1 MLRFRFALPLLSA
14 LAFLCLGTAAGA
26 DPMFNVGPVHVDAS
40 ASSASVAQSIAMA
53 QGRPKAWQTLFRRL
67 SRQQDWAKQ
76 PQLDDTELQRIIRNF
91 LVNNVR
97 RSTTRFVA
105 DVTFEFNPDAVA
117 KILHEANVAFAQTAA
132 KRVLLIPMNPTF
144 SRSSGWSQA
153 FLQPRFADS
162 VVPFSLPLGDALD
175 REALGNLTIQ
185 QASWMDVEPI
195 AQRAHTTEAVLV
207 LAAPGNNGKLQL
219 TLKRIGAGEAPVM
232 ANVEVPYVQ
241 GVAATYPAAADAAI
255 SAIADMWKQK
265 SAIDTNTKGKITA
278 DVHIASLSQW
288 AGIQASLAG
297 VPNVQSMNVVAM
309 NTGLARIQIGYLG
322 TPDQLRDA
330 LGQASLQL
338 NSQGGEWILK
348 QGAPPPP
355 PSPSA
360 SQ

>member
-1 MLRFRFALPLLSA
+1 MLRFRFALPLVSA
-14 LAFLCLGTAAGA
+14 LAFLCLAAPAGA
-26 DPMFNVGPVHVDAS
+26 DPMFTVGPVHVDAS

-53 QGRPKAWQTLFRRL
+53 QGRPRAWQTLFRRL
-67 SRQQDWAKQ
+67 ARQQDWSKQ
-76 PQLDDTELQRIIRNF
+76 PQLDDTALQRLIRNF

-105 DVTFEFNPDAVA
+105 DVTFDFNPDAVA

-144 SRSSGWSQA
+144 SRGSGWTQA
-153 FLQPRFADS
+153 FAQPRFANS

-175 REALGNLTIQ
+175 YEALGNLTIG

-195 AQRAHTTEAVLV
+195 AQRARATEAVLV
-207 LAAPGNNGKLQL
+207 LAAPVNGKLQL
-219 TLKRIGAGEAPVM
+219 TLKRVGAGEAPVT
-232 ANVEVPYVQ
+232 ATVEVPFVQ
-241 GVAATYPAAADAAI
+241 GFAATYPAAADATIA
-255 SAIADMWKQK
+255 AIADMWKQK
-265 SAIDTNTKGKITA
+265 SALDFNTRGRLTA
-278 DVHIASLSQW
+278 DVHIASLAQW
-288 AGIQASLAG
+288 AAIQASLAG
-297 VPNVQSMNVVAM
+297 VPNVSSMNVVAM

-338 NSQGGEWILK
+338 SSQGGEWVLR
-348 QGAPPPP
+348 QGPPPAPPPA
-355 PSPSA
+355 SA